1 MARIV
6 HCAVLKR
13 EAEGLE
19 RPPHPGALGQRIFEN
34 VSQEGW
40 KQWLQRLATI
50 INENKLST
58 ADLESIKIIEQH
70 MLGFL
75 FGEGE
80 LGGLPAGFRPPGSK
94 K

>member
-80 LGGLPAGFRPPGSK
+80 LGGLPVGFRPPGSK